1 MATTKAFV
9 TGTVLQPA
17 GTTALDTRKADAALL
32 VPDNSATQAPRTG
45 VLTENPSIVTT
56 DASTAPMRVA
66 VAKAGFATSRGVAD
80 GVNKWTNDGSVFVT
94 VTKPV
99 SNSHIVVIYAKAY
112 DAFAGDAN
120 SLPVIE
126 TVTGAA
132 AGSPVKPALPT
143 GAEELATLLVPS
155 TATSTQSAGVVL
167 TNTYK
172 MTAMR
177 GGVVPFRTKTD
188 LDLWNT
194 AAELQL
200 AFVIASKRL
209 AQFIGGAWQAS
220 GGITPFADAAVAA
233 GAIGGG
239 AWVTIAL
246 SAPSASSEVTYS
258 GGTPGR
264 LTAQVKGR
272 YRAVAAAQFA
282 ATVNGQARIRKNGA
296 TTVSAEV
303 VAPISGGA
311 AYPQVVAELDL
322 NVGDYIEL
330 QVVSNAGGG
339 TLFGGLVNL
348 SYVRAI
354 P

>member
-1 MATTKAFV
+1 MATTRGFV
-9 TGTVLQPA
+9 TGTVPQPA

-32 VPDNSATQAPRTG
+32 VPDNAATQAPRTG
-45 VLTENPSIVTT
+45 VLTENPSIVTS

-80 GVNKWTNDGSVFVT
+80 GVTKWTNDGSVFVT
-94 VTKPV
+94 ITKPV
-99 SNSHIVVIYAKAY
+99 SNSHYVVVYAKAN

-126 TVTGAA
+126 VVTGAA
-132 AGSPVKPALPT
+132 AGSPVEPAIPT
-143 GAEELATLLVPS
+143 GAEKLATILVPS
-155 TATSTQSAGVVL
+155 TATSSQSAGVVI
-167 TNTYK
+167 TNVYK

-177 GGVVPFRTKTD
+177 GGVVPFRTKAD
-188 LDLWNT
+188 LELWTT

-200 AFVIASKRL
+200 AWIIASKRL
-209 AQFIGGAWQAS
+209 AQFVGGLWQAS
-220 GGITPFADAAVAA
+220 GGVTPFADTAVTA

-272 YRAVAAAQFA
+272 YRVLAAAQFVA
-282 ATVNGQARIRKNGA
+282 STSGQARIRKNGT
-296 TTVSAEV
+296 TTVSPEV
-303 VAPISGGA
+303 VSPVTGGA
-311 AYPQVVAELDL
+311 AYPQVVAEVDL
-322 NVGDYIEL
+322 AVGDYIEL

-348 SYVRAI
+348 AYVRAT